1 MTTPSP
7 PDTPPSNDPDTTS
20 ATPATVEEQA
30 VAALDAVDQIAG
42 MLEDLVTRFTAVEN
56 VLGGLQRGGG
66 APENRTDFRFESY
79 PKAATAKDQAAQV
92 SRVRKAWERLDTWVT
107 WLVGTYRLTNIIPPC
122 WADHPAIREE
132 LIGLRVAW
140 TGAWSA
146 KATNEAIV
154 IWHEKL
160 RTATRDRLLDGNW
173 GSPRCDGRHDDSGLD
188 LAESHRAWVADQRR
202 DHALITARDRALATV
217 RTNWPTGDD
226 PS

>member
-7 PDTPPSNDPDTTS
+7 PGTPPPNEPDTR
-20 ATPATVEEQA
+20 PATIEEQA
-30 VAALDAVDQIAG
+30 AAALDAADQIAG
-42 MLEDLVTRFTAVEN
+42 VLEDLVTRFTAVEN
-56 VLGGLQRGGG
+56 VFVGQWRGGTL
-66 APENRTDFRFESY
+66 ENRTDFRFESY
-79 PKAATAKDQAAQV
+79 PKATTDEDQAAQV
-92 SRVRKAWERLDTWVT
+92 SRARKAWERLDTWVT
-107 WLVGTYRLTNIIPPC
+107 WLVGTYRLTNVIPPC

-160 RTATRDRLLDGNW
+160 RAATRDRLLDGNW

-217 RTNWPTGDD
+217 RTNWTIGDD